1 MTWLL
6 KSEAKPIIISRYWEW
21 RLCETVP
28 ESLWTFVL
36 AMFLDRSRNKSKRLT
51 SAFLFDE
58 KNDKIRG

>member
-1 MTWLL
+1 M
-6 KSEAKPIIISRYWEW
+6 
-21 RLCETVP
+21 VQ

-58 KNDKIRG
+58 KSDKIRG